1 MRLFLALV
9 TLAVLAAPARAQSPD
24 PLTRADS
31 SRTLSVQGNGEVLAA
46 PDRAVV
52 SVGLKSDG
60 ETVEEALTNH
70 ELELARVE
78 ALIGAAGIPRGD
90 WRITKSA
97 VSKDQDQ
104 FGGEEE
110 GFAAA
115 TLMSV
120 NVDDLARVP
129 TLLAAIANAD
139 DDLLVTHERS
149 IEVQYV
155 VRDLV
160 PVRVQALRLAV
171 RDAERRAG
179 IIAEMSGMRL
189 GAMGSV
195 HEMGAQNFGREN
207 EQDSYMGGTPNGDIR
222 VSSSV
227 SVTFPL
233 YEAP

>member
-1 MRLFLALV
+1 MRLACATLLV
-9 TLAVLAAPARAQSPD
+9 LLAAPAWAQSPE

-31 SRTLSVQGNGEVLAA
+31 SRTLSVQGNGEVRAI

-70 ELELARVE
+70 EAELARVE
-78 ALIGAAGIPRGD
+78 ALLGEAGIPRGD

-104 FGGEEE
+104 FGGEAE

-115 TLMSV
+115 TLMTV
-120 NVDDLARVP
+120 NVDDLGRVP
-129 TLLAAIANAD
+129 TLLASIANAD

-149 IEVQYV
+149 LEVKYV
-155 VRDLV
+155 VRDLE
-160 PVRVQALRLAV
+160 PVRIQALRLAV
-171 RDAERRAG
+171 QDAERRAALV
-179 IIAEMSGMRL
+179 AELSGMRL

-207 EQDSYMGGTPNGDIR
+207 EQDSFMGATPNGDIR

-233 YEAP
+233 YEAR